1 MNLSN
6 VGRGLAFGIFALMAQ
21 ACSSGDDDSAG
32 NGNGKC
38 TTPTITGSPFI
49 SSGTGTVHGSGML
62 PAGLPDGY
70 ELELLVSTS
79 NSSIGVLPSDLFA
92 PSNTCGREF
101 KYTISQVDAG
111 TYNLTY
117 DLFAPNSTSTDPAYT
132 GTSTNQFTV
141 ADGQNVEFDPT
152 F

>member
-1 MNLSN
+1 MISSN
-6 VGRGLAFGIFALMAQ
+6 IGRGLAFGSFALLAS
-21 ACSSGDDDSAG
+21 ACSGGGDDDSAG
-32 NGNGKC
+32 NGKC
-38 TTPTITGSPFI
+38 STPNISGSPFI

-62 PAGLPDGY
+62 PAGLPTGY
-70 ELELLVSTS
+70 QLELLVSTPT
-79 NSSIGVLPSDLFA
+79 SSIGVLPANLFA
-92 PSNTCGREF
+92 QSNTCGRPF
-101 KYTISQVDAG
+101 NYTISAVDAG

-117 DLFAPNSTSTDPAYT
+117 NLFAPNSTSTDPAYM